1 MKSKLLNWFLLLIT
15 AITAF
20 AIVAIPVYLI
30 QPFAPQTEKSVEIS
44 YFLKNWS
51 PILTIILAIIAV
63 FLSVIIW
70 RNSKRWFTNIPLILP
85 LIAVGFAVWFAQQ
98 NHFLWMFNPL
108 ENTAYA
114 KASEADFIKDDEMV
128 LAVMINNE
136 AVAYPV
142 LQMAYHHVVADVV
155 GGQPITATY

>member
-1 MKSKLLNWFLLLIT
+1 MKSKIINWLFVFII

-20 AIVAIPVYLI
+20 AMVAIPVYLI
-30 QPFAPQTEKSVEIS
+30 QPFAPQTENALTVS
-44 YFLKNWS
+44 YYLRSWS
-51 PILTIILAIIAV
+51 PILTIAFAIAAL
-63 FLSVIIW
+63 FLCVQIW

-85 LIAVGFAVWFAQQ
+85 LFIVGFSVWFAQQ

-108 ENTAYA
+108 KNSAYA
-114 KASEADFIKDDEMV
+114 KVSEANFVKDDEMV
-128 LAVMINNE
+128 MAVNINGE

-142 LQMAYHHVVADVV
+142 LQMAYHHVVQDVV